1 MEHNDGKL
9 ERYRR
14 QMRYAPLGEQ
24 GQRQLLAGRVLICGC
39 GALGSAAAEL
49 LVRAGVGLVRI
60 VDRDFL
66 ELDNLH
72 RQTLFDEDDVARRLP
87 KAVAAANHL
96 RQINSSV
103 TVEPIVADVRADNMA
118 EIAGDVEL
126 IVDGS
131 DNFEVRYLV
140 NDWAVSNGLP
150 WVFGGVVGAEG
161 QMLAILPGETPCLSC
176 VLPEPPPAELQPTC
190 ETAGVLGP
198 AVAVVAALEASEAIK
213 ILSGRREA
221 VSRKMAVVDLWSGM
235 LRTIGVSRPEGGCS
249 VCGQRDFSWLE
260 GRRGSSAVTL
270 CGRNAVQ
277 LRDSGNLEMSLTA
290 LAEKLKPLGE
300 VISND
305 YLVRLEVDD
314 YTLTVFAGGRTI
326 VTGTDDPGEARALH
340 ARYIGG

>member
-1 MEHNDGKL
+1 
-9 ERYRR
+9 
-14 QMRYAPLGEQ
+14 MRFEPLGEQ
-24 GQRQLLAGRVLICGC
+24 GQQRLLTARVLICGC

-49 LVRAGVGLVRI
+49 LVRAGVGHVRI

-72 RQTLFDEDDVARRLP
+72 RQTLFDEEDVARRLP
-87 KAVAAANHL
+87 KAVAAGNHL
-96 RQINSSV
+96 RKINSSV
-103 TVEPIVADVRADNMA
+103 VVEPVVADVRAENMA
-118 EIAGDVEL
+118 DMARDVEL

-131 DNFEVRYLV
+131 DNFEIRYLV
-140 NDWAVSNGLP
+140 NDWAVANEVP

-161 QMLAILPGETPCLSC
+161 QMLAILPGETPCLGC

-198 AVAVVAALEASEAIK
+198 AVTVVAALEASEALK
-213 ILSGRREA
+213 ILSGRRDA
-221 VSRKMAVVDLWSGM
+221 VSRRMAVVDLWSGM
-235 LRTIGVSRPEGGCS
+235 LRTIGVSRPEDGCQT
-249 VCGQRDFSWLE
+249 CGQRDFAWLE
-260 GRRGSSAVTL
+260 GRRGSSAVSL

-277 LRDSGNLEMSLTA
+277 LRDSGNLGMSLAA
-290 LAEKLKPLGE
+290 LAAKLEPLGE
-300 VISND
+300 VVSND

-340 ARYIGG
+340 ARFIGG